1 MSVKPGSAG
10 WEDEI
15 LGLPALPMDT
25 SPMIL
30 FSQRHSPYARK
41 AEVALLE
48 AGLTTIEVRHLA
60 DHVTQGDAPAHEENP
75 LNAAPLLILEDG
87 RGIFDSEEICF
98 YIDEFSGGALMPK
111 ASGTRQEVMTRQHL
125 ATGLCEIGAD
135 LRWEL
140 QQNEMGISV
149 PGLREDLIL
158 QLGAAYEILE
168 NGPVMGKTPPDE
180 PADIG
185 TIALATALDW
195 LAFRRLDV
203 YAPPH
208 PNLVWWID
216 AFRDRPSMTATEYE
230 DLSEF

>member
-1 MSVKPGSAG
+1 
-10 WEDEI
+10 
-15 LGLPALPMDT
+15 
-25 SPMIL
+25 MIL

-60 DHVTQGDAPAHEENP
+60 DHVSQGDTPAYEENP
-75 LNAAPLLILEDG
+75 LNAAPLLILDDG
-87 RGIFDSEEICF
+87 RGVFDSEEICF
-98 YIDEFSGGALMPK
+98 YIDEFSGGALVPK
-111 ASGTRQEVMTRQHL
+111 SSDARQEAMIRQRL

-140 QQNEMGISV
+140 QQNQTGISV
-149 PGLREDLIL
+149 PGLREDLIF
-158 QLGAAYEILE
+158 QLSAAYDILE
-168 NGPVMGKTPPDE
+168 NGPVMGKIPPDQ

-195 LAFRRLDV
+195 LTFRSLDAYV
-203 YAPPH
+203 LPH
-208 PNLVWWID
+208 PNLVWWVD
-216 AFRDRPSMTATEYE
+216 TFRDRPSMTATEYE